1 MHSIRLCDFYFKH
14 IFRKNQKMTGRNYIQ
29 RLIDGDNSA
38 MEDIYRSYRGGFLSF
53 ARSSLG
59 LQGDDASDLF
69 QDAIICLLQNVN
81 RGKLTELEDKK
92 VKAYLCST
100 GKYIQANR
108 RRKRTIMLTPLEW
121 EEGFAEWQETEHDSD
136 AEASPQEKEERLQV
150 LYDVVNGI
158 PAPCSKLL
166 DMQFFQRKKQAEIA
180 VTMGYESADSVKTM
194 VNRCKGKVRTIVKQR
209 YRELGYE

>member
-1 MHSIRLCDFYFKH
+1 
-14 IFRKNQKMTGRNYIQ
+14 MTGRNYIQ

-38 MEDIYRSYRGGFLSF
+38 MEDIYRSCRGGFLSF

-59 LQGDDASDLF
+59 LNDDDASDLF
-69 QDAIICLLQNVN
+69 QDAVICLLQNVN

-121 EEGFAEWQETEHDSD
+121 EEGFAEWLETEHDSD
-136 AEASPQEKEERLQV
+136 AEASPQEKEERMQI

-158 PAPCSKLL
+158 PAPCSTLL
-166 DMQFFQRKKQAEIA
+166 YMQFFQRKKQAEIA
-180 VTMGYESADSVKTM
+180 VAMGYESADSVKTM
-194 VNRCKGKVRTIVKQR
+194 VNRCKGKVRTIVRQR

>member
-1 MHSIRLCDFYFKH
+1 
-14 IFRKNQKMTGRNYIQ
+14 MTGRNYIQ

-38 MEDIYRSYRGGFLSF
+38 MNDVYSSFRGGFLSF

-59 LQGDDASDLF
+59 LKSDDASDLF
-69 QDAIICLLQNVN
+69 QDAIICLLQNIK
-81 RGKLTELEDKK
+81 RGKITDLENRQ
-92 VKAYLCST
+92 VKSYLYSA
-100 GKYIQANR
+100 GRYIHMN
-108 RRKRTIMLTPLEW
+108 RKRKGHLPLVTIVWDADTDSAKIIENVPD
-121 EEGFAEWQETEHDSD
+121 TEDNQ
-136 AEASPQEKEERLQV
+136 QEKEQRLQV
-150 LYDVVNGI
+150 LNDVVRTI
-158 PAPCSKLL
+158 PEPCSKLL